1 MYENDHI
8 TDDSM
13 VTFSKVHMNW
23 VSCNFNYK
31 DFTKVEVLFP
41 ERKKKLEEFLFLSL
55 HVFL

>member
-1 MYENDHI
+1 MYDNHHT

-23 VSCNFNYK
+23 VPCNFNYK

-41 ERKKKLEEFLFLSL
+41 EKKKTKEFLFLSL